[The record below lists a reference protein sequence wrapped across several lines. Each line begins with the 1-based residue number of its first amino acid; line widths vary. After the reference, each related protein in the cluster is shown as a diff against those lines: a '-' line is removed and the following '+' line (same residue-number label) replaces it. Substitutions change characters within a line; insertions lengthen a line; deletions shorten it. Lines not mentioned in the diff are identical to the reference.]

1 MLKVLHDW
9 KLLKSCPLLSIP
21 AFTPPLKWDRT
32 LVFLADWV
40 RWRHGNTGKHSK
52 RALGRAAAAL
62 PV

>member
-1 MLKVLHDW
+1 MPFVIH
-9 KLLKSCPLLSIP
+9 SSIYS
-21 AFTPPLKWDRT
+21 ATEVDRT

-40 RWRHGNTGKHSK
+40 RRHGNTGKHSK